1 MAQKLQ
7 NGYQILSYGGI
18 GNREKNYNL
27 TGSCH
32 ELRVALQGEIYRILV
47 DMGGYQ

>member
-1 MAQKLQ
+1 MSKIPE
-7 NGYQILSYGGI
+7 NGYQILSHGGI
-18 GNREKNYNL
+18 GNKEKNYNL

-32 ELRVALQGEIYRILV
+32 ELRVSLQGEIYRILV

>member
-1 MAQKLQ
+1 MKTIE
-7 NGYQILSYGGI
+7 NGFQILSHGGI
-18 GNREKNYNL
+18 GNKEKDCNL

-32 ELRVALQGEIYRILV
+32 ELRVILNGEIFRILV